1 MVLHG
6 TLQDEIAQ
14 GQCYGCAERD
24 YHILL
29 LRHVT
34 CWWPV
39 VHAKSLVDTFF
50 LQGLGLGAVRVQGR
64 EGDRVAGRK
73 AVKQLESC
81 VGG

>member
-1 MVLHG
+1 MKKLRGSVTAVLSA
-6 TLQDEIAQ
+6 TT
-14 GQCYGCAERD
+14 
-24 YHILL
+24 ILL

-34 CWWPV
+34 CWWPA
-39 VHAKSLVDTFF
+39 VHAKSLVDTIFF
-50 LQGLGLGAVRVQGR
+50 LQGLGLGAVRVGQGR